1 MTSQS
6 SRRPYKAWSNAE
18 LDAMTEIYATG
29 NLPELAERFGVSMQ
43 QLRDKASHMGL
54 RREKGTK
61 TSPDDNEPEPDT
73 EQRTFFGKQTIHHQP
88 GGRVIT
94 HTMRG
99 G

>member
-18 LDAMTEIYATG
+18 LDAMTG
-29 NLPELAERFGVSMQ
+29 DS
-43 QLRDKASHMGL
+43 
-54 RREKGTK
+54 
-61 TSPDDNEPEPDT
+61 EPEPDT
-73 EQRTFFGKQTIHHQP
+73 QQRTFFGKQTIHHQP

>member
-1 MTSQS
+1 MTSKS
-6 SRRPYKAWSNAE
+6 SRRPYKAWSDAE

>member
-6 SRRPYKAWSNAE
+6 SRRPYKAWSDAE

>member
-1 MTSQS
+1 MTGQS
-6 SRRPYKAWSNAE
+6 SRRYKHWSDAE
-18 LDAMTEIYATG
+18 TEEMIHSYATG
-29 NLPELAERFGVSMQ
+29 SLQELAERFGVSMQ

-61 TSPDDNEPEPDT
+61 TSPGDNEPEPDT
-73 EQRTFFGKQTIHHQP
+73 EQRTFFGKQTIHHRP

>member
-1 MTSQS
+1 
-6 SRRPYKAWSNAE
+6 
-18 LDAMTEIYATG
+18 MTEIYATW

>member
-1 MTSQS
+1 MTSKS
-6 SRRPYKAWSNAE
+6 PRRPYKVWSDAE

-61 TSPDDNEPEPDT
+61 TRPDDTEPQPYT
-73 EQRTFFGKQTIHHQP
+73 EQRTFFGKQTIHHRP

>member
-6 SRRPYKAWSNAE
+6 SRRPYKVWSQAE
-18 LDAMTEIYATG
+18 LDEMMDSYATG
-29 NLPELAERFGVSMQ
+29 NLPELAERCGVSMR
-43 QLRDKASHMGL
+43 QLRDKASHIGL

-61 TSPDDNEPEPDT
+61 TSPGDNEPEPDT
-73 EQRTFFGKQTIHHQP
+73 EQRTFFGKQTIHHRP

>member
-6 SRRPYKAWSNAE
+6 SRRPYKAWSDAE
-18 LDAMTEIYATG
+18 LDAMTESYATG

-61 TSPDDNEPEPDT
+61 TSPDDNEPEPDP

>member
-6 SRRPYKAWSNAE
+6 SRRPYKAWSDAE
-18 LDAMTEIYATG
+18 LDAMTESYATG
-29 NLPELAERFGVSMQ
+29 NLPELAERFCVSMQ

-61 TSPDDNEPEPDT
+61 TSPGDSEPEPDT

>member
-1 MTSQS
+1 
-6 SRRPYKAWSNAE
+6 
-18 LDAMTEIYATG
+18 MTEIYATG

-61 TSPDDNEPEPDT
+61 TSPDDNEPEPYT
-73 EQRTFFGKQTIHHQP
+73 EQRTLFGKQTIHHQP

>member
-1 MTSQS
+1 MTGQS
-6 SRRPYKAWSNAE
+6 SRRYKHWSDAATEE
-18 LDAMTEIYATG
+18 LIHSYATG
-29 NLPELAERFGVSMQ
+29 SLQELAERFGVSMQ

>member
-61 TSPDDNEPEPDT
+61 NSPGDSKPEPDT
-73 EQRTFFGKQTIHHQP
+73 KQRTFFGTQTIHHQP

>member
-6 SRRPYKAWSNAE
+6 SRRPYKVWSE
-18 LDAMTEIYATG
+18 EDLDEMTESYATG

>member
-1 MTSQS
+1 MTSKS
-6 SRRPYKAWSNAE
+6 PRRPYKAWSEAE
-18 LDAMTEIYATG
+18 LDEMMESYATG

-61 TSPDDNEPEPDT
+61 NSPGDNEPEPDT

>member
-6 SRRPYKAWSNAE
+6 SRRPYKVWSNAE

-73 EQRTFFGKQTIHHQP
+73 EQRTFFGKQTIHHRP